1 MRAKSRQRLGLVLGA
16 AALLGLAAACGGGDD
31 KETTQTPQPTTAARA
46 TAASAPT
53 GAGTSVPAVKM
64 NATRASITV
73 DGKTG
78 DWASVPAQTVKLEQ
92 IKPAAGLDFKPLPS
106 VNASVKVAVDAQ
118 RIYVLLEVPDDF
130 DYNPSD
136 HALSP
141 AVAVMFRI
149 DAAAPPHMGAKE
161 EAPKTSLGMVD
172 IWHWELD
179 CAPGA
184 MSGQVTGGTSGNDTP
199 CNFDDEYATTPE
211 DREDDDKENSL
222 AGVWEHTGR
231 AGGNGATGTWIFE
244 MSRRLST
251 GESQDAQFT
260 LGGTVYLALAY
271 WDADEQPGKGW
282 SDVGHLTSANA
293 GWIEV
298 KLP

>member
-1 MRAKSRQRLGLVLGA
+1 MRAKSRQPLGLVLGA

-31 KETTQTPQPTTAARA
+31 KEATQTPQSTPAARA
-46 TAASAPT
+46 TAVSVPS
-53 GAGTSVPAVKM
+53 GAGTNVAAVKM

-92 IKPAAGLDFKPLPS
+92 IKPAAGLDFKPLPA
-106 VNASVKVAVDAQ
+106 VNASVKVAVDSE
-118 RIYVLLEVPDDF
+118 RLYVLLEVPDDF
-130 DYNPSD
+130 DYTPSD
-136 HALSP
+136 AHLSS

-149 DAAAPPHMGAKE
+149 DPPAPPHMGTKE
-161 EAPKTSLGMVD
+161 EDQKTSLGMVD

-184 MSGQVTGGTSGNDTP
+184 MSGQVSGGTSGNDAG

-211 DREDDDKENSL
+211 DREDDAKENSL

-231 AGGNGATGTWIFE
+231 AGGNGTAGTWIFE

-260 LGGTVYLALAY
+260 LGGTVYMALAY
-271 WDADEQPGKGW
+271 WDADEEPGKGW
-282 SDVGHLTSANA
+282 SDAGHLTSANVE
-293 GWIEV
+293 WIEV